1 MNRPVNSVL
10 TRAGLSCL
18 ALTASLST
26 ASAQTLLLRDDFND
40 NNPIGWSLLGP
51 SGQFREINQQF
62 VVSGSFGRMQTNTP
76 WATSVAPVHASGS
89 PSGPLPDRQT
99 LEIRADL
106 VSANQNDVWGGIHV
120 VWWGEGVYAF
130 FKGKD
135 EVALLKFFGSEQ
147 RLAWFFYENRPLK
160 NQNVTL
166 VFSFTRVG
174 SDLRINTRVLDKD
187 NANAVVFERTVT
199 DTPQADPVLPNRAV
213 IGKIGTADWPGTPW
227 PLVTAPTY
235 VELNLSWVN
244 SQAATQGAAE
254 VVYDNLEVWQY
265 EPPELKIELAVIV
278 SWPLS
283 PGNWILESSAAVN
296 GRYAP
301 LLQTPEIRDS
311 RYQVVVPATNQAQFF
326 RLSQLTAWK
335 EVFLQGAQ
343 IGGAAWHSGNGIN
356 IDAAGRLYVASVF
369 GGEIVIL
376 NRQDGAVIDRLGA
389 AQGVLT
395 PDDVT
400 IGPDGSVYWTD
411 LPYGQV
417 GRRAPDGTVT
427 KQLVAL
433 GVNPIT
439 FSADGRLFVAQAFL
453 GDGLWE
459 LDPNLQQPPK
469 EIIDAPGQ
477 LNGFAFGPDG
487 KLYSPANAIG
497 ALVRIDVDAKTLTPV
512 AALGPIAAVKFD
524 AAQRLWL
531 LSFSAS
537 ALLRVNRDSGVIEQ
551 TIALP
556 SGGFDSF
563 VPGPNDRFY
572 VTFSDGG
579 VLEVSLD
586 GTFRQVQAGGSMT
599 NPGGVAVAR
608 DGDQEVVAVA
618 DLLGLSVFDAT
629 TRALRKRYN
638 YPGDGIAGA
647 LTVSPSTGGVVV
659 SSWIFPSYPS
669 GSSVQEWDLAKG
681 VALRQLVETNV
692 PLNAIEFQGKLVVAE
707 LVTGSVAQFAG
718 DERTVLAEGLFVPCG
733 LAASADNLY
742 VADWASGLIHQ
753 VVAAGVKLSPTRI
766 IAAGLQNPEGM
777 ALDTR
782 GNLLVVETGTKSL
795 VRVNVTTGAISTVA
809 TGLAVGAP
817 AYPVSPP
824 TWIFDGVAVAPSGV
838 IYVSS
843 YGENVVYRITE

>member
-1 MNRPVNSVL
+1 MNRTVNSIL
-10 TRAGLSCL
+10 TMAGLSLL
-18 ALTASLST
+18 ALTAGVST

-40 NNPIGWSLLGP
+40 NNPIGWSTLGG

-62 VVSGSFGRMQTNTP
+62 VVSGSYGRMQTNNP
-76 WATSVAPVHASGS
+76 PATHTAAFHSSGW
-89 PSGPLPDRQT
+89 PPGPLPDRQT
-99 LEIRADL
+99 IEIRADL
-106 VSANQNDVWGGIHV
+106 VGANQNDAWGGIHV
-120 VWWGEGVYAF
+120 VWWGDGVYAF
-130 FKGKD
+130 FKGQD
-135 EVALLKFFGSEQ
+135 EVALGKVGGD
-147 RLAWFFYENRPLK
+147 RVAWFFYENRPLK

-166 VFSFTRVG
+166 VLSFTRVG
-174 SDLRINTRVLDKD
+174 SDLKINTRVLDKD
-187 NANAVVFERTVT
+187 NANAVLIDRTVT

-213 IGKIGTADWPGTPW
+213 RGKIGMADWPGTPW
-227 PLVTAPTY
+227 PLVKAPAD
-235 VELNLSWVN
+235 VELGMSWVN

-254 VVYDNLEVWQY
+254 VLYDNVEVWQY
-265 EPPELKIELAVIV
+265 EPPELKIELAAIV
-278 SWPLS
+278 SWPFS
-283 PGNWILESSAAVN
+283 PGNWILESATAVD

-301 LLQTPEIRDS
+301 HPQTPEIRDS
-311 RYQVVVPATNQAQFF
+311 RHQVIVLATNQAQFF
-326 RLSQLTAWK
+326 RLSQLTAGK
-335 EVFLQGAQ
+335 EVFLQGLQ
-343 IGGAAWHSGNGIN
+343 LGGTAFHSGNGIN

-395 PDDVT
+395 PDDVI

-427 KQLVAL
+427 KQLVAP

-469 EIIDAPGQ
+469 KILDAPGQ

-487 KLYSPANAIG
+487 KLYSPANALG
-497 ALVRIDVDAKTLTPV
+497 ALVRIDVDATTLTPV
-512 AALGPIAAVKFD
+512 AALGTIAAVKFD

-531 LSFSAS
+531 LSGNQK

-551 TIALP
+551 TIVLP
-556 SGGFDSF
+556 SGGFDNF
-563 VPGPNDRFY
+563 VPGPNERFY

-608 DGDQEVVAVA
+608 EGDQEVVAVA
-618 DLLGLSVFDAT
+618 DLLGMSVFDVT
-629 TRALRKRYN
+629 TGALRKRHN
-638 YPGDGIAGA
+638 YPADGIAGA
-647 LTVSPSTGGVVV
+647 LTVAPSTGGVLI
-659 SSWIFPSYPS
+659 SSWLFPSLS
-669 GSSVQEWDLAKG
+669 GASVQEWDLAKG
-681 VALRQLVETNV
+681 VALRQPVVTNV
-692 PLNAIEFQGKLVVAE
+692 PLNVVEFQGKLVAAE
-707 LVTGSVAQFAG
+707 LATGSVAQFVG
-718 DERTVLAEGLFVPCG
+718 DDRTVLAEGLFVPCG

-753 VVAAGVKLSPTRI
+753 VVAAGVKLTSTRI
-766 IAAGLQNPEGM
+766 IAAGLLNPEGL

-782 GNLLVVETGTKSL
+782 GNLLVVETGTRSL
-795 VRVNVTTGAISTVA
+795 VRVNVTTGVISTVA
-809 TGLAVGAP
+809 TGLSVGAP
-817 AYPVSPP
+817 PHPGMPP
-824 TWIFDGVAVAPSGV
+824 TWVFDGVAVAPSGA